1 MVMNLGDSIEFD
13 FNRAELR
20 SENRE
25 TLSRIAGVLLTA
37 EGFGIQVYGHTDD
50 VGSTGYTQE
59 LSERRAEAVRQY
71 LIEAGVSENAIQSK
85 GFGKAAPLVEG
96 TDSASRQ
103 KNRRV
108 EIAIVE
114 VSGEM
119 PVDFIAEG
127 PGETDADRR

>member
-13 FNRAELR
+13 FNRTELR
-20 SENRE
+20 PGNRE

-37 EGFGIQVYGHTDD
+37 EGFCIQVYGHTDD
-50 VGSTGYTQE
+50 VGSTGYNQE
-59 LSERRAEAVRQY
+59 LSERRAAAVLRY
-71 LIEAGVSENAIQSK
+71 LIDAGVSEHAIQSK

-96 TDSASRQ
+96 TDPASRQ